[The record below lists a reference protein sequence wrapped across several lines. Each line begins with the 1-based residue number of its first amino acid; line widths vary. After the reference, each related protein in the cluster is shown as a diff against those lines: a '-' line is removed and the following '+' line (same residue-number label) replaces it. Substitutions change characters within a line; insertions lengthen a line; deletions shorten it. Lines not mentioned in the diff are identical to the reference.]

1 MCLCVQFAAVIYSKD
16 PQAPKNDLRA
26 STSLLINT
34 SIMKVQQLINTWILV
49 TSSDRNM
56 FFKENLLNLGNTTA
70 LLNFGLDSVLV
81 YTHSCLDMSLHSNHR
96 APSNFQLVPR
106 PHEKGLVN
114 KVEFLELINKN

>member
-81 YTHSCLDMSLHSNHR
+81 YT
-96 APSNFQLVPR
+96 QLSGHVTA
-106 PHEKGLVN
+106 
-114 KVEFLELINKN
+114 